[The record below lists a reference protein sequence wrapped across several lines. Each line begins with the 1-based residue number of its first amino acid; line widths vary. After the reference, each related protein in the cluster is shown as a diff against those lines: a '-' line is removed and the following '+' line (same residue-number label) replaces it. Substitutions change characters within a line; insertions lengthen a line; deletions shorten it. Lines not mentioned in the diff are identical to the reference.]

1 MNCRSPRNKL
11 IPQENNIFYTKG
23 AYQPID
29 IAEHA
34 GMFVDNEKLKVLLKS
49 KIEKAPKQPTN
60 AMYELVINSDVELM
74 VRLVIVFGALTMS
87 MVRKNF
93 DEGLGAAIKKLTGG
107 QKNEELVNK

>member
-1 MNCRSPRNKL
+1 M
-11 IPQENNIFYTKG
+11 
-23 AYQPID
+23 
-29 IAEHA
+29 
-34 GMFVDNEKLKVLLKS
+34 DNEKLKVLLKS
-49 KIEKAPKQPTN
+49 NIEKAPKQPTN

-107 QKNEELVNK
+107 QKNEELINK